1 MIGKFHNPKSLVEMQ
16 KVLSM
21 LNKKYKGKDFS
32 KYEGIL
38 VSHEL
43 MSDICSS
50 IIDLQNRVSELEEEN
65 D

>member
-1 MIGKFHNPKSLVEMQ
+1 MLGKFHNPKSVIEMQ
-16 KVLSM
+16 KLLSA

-32 KYEGIL
+32 KDEGIL

-43 MSDICSS
+43 MSDICLS
-50 IIDLQNRVSELEEEN
+50 IIDLQNRVTELEEEN

>member
-1 MIGKFHNPKSLVEMQ
+1 MIGKFHNPKSIGEMQ
-16 KVLSM
+16 KLLFA

-32 KYEGIL
+32 KDEGIM

-43 MSDICSS
+43 MSDICYS
-50 IIDLQNRVSELEEEN
+50 IIDLQNRISELEEEN